1 MEQTVDQLMTSA
13 EQALNAGDNDLAAQ
27 LCAKALDI
35 DPESL
40 RPHLC
45 LAQVE
50 LNRGSPD
57 KTLQHIEIYLE
68 KEPEEPAVLMMRA
81 WILYRL
87 NQITEGK
94 KTVDFLLQVDP
105 DYEDAHHWLAYY
117 YFHEKKDLGLAEKH
131 LKKAQEQ
138 NPHKADYLSLEGDL
152 AETRGNYEKAE
163 SLFKEALQKSPES
176 DELLHRLGKFY
187 LQRNRYAEA
196 QELITKA
203 LRINPEYELYQR
215 DFLLTIRNSDQA
227 LEAIKKELEA
237 STSPKQK
244 SSWYTLEGHIYR
256 GLKKKSIKARD
267 AFERALEQNP
277 ENQTALFYS
286 GTLLA
291 ESIWSTNKKKA
302 AQRLRQAYKLNP
314 TDMLVCTLGAYHLAK
329 LGHKKEAE
337 EMFQQAFTYDHD
349 RWILWTNYALYLLE
363 IKNDVKKS
371 LIYFKKAYE
380 DQPDEPVAKKNYMST
395 LVFKSPLYAA
405 VYNSSRKI
413 KSKWTWKILHWLVF
427 LILASQIILTM
438 ESIFLIFLS
447 LFFLFSITRYPHWLM
462 APFLPLIRKRMIK
475 KEGLD
480 L

>member
-68 KEPEEPAVLMMRA
+68 KESEEPAVLMMRA

-244 SSWYTLEGHIYR
+244 SSLVHIRRVYLSR
-256 GLKKKSIKARD
+256 
-267 AFERALEQNP
+267 
-277 ENQTALFYS
+277 T
-286 GTLLA
+286 
-291 ESIWSTNKKKA
+291 
-302 AQRLRQAYKLNP
+302 
-314 TDMLVCTLGAYHLAK
+314 
-329 LGHKKEAE
+329 KKEK
-337 EMFQQAFTYDHD
+337 H
-349 RWILWTNYALYLLE
+349 
-363 IKNDVKKS
+363 
-371 LIYFKKAYE
+371 
-380 DQPDEPVAKKNYMST
+380 
-395 LVFKSPLYAA
+395 
-405 VYNSSRKI
+405 
-413 KSKWTWKILHWLVF
+413 
-427 LILASQIILTM
+427 
-438 ESIFLIFLS
+438 
-447 LFFLFSITRYPHWLM
+447 
-462 APFLPLIRKRMIK
+462 
-475 KEGLD
+475 
-480 L
+480 